1 MEPTTSEEQVILDY
15 PETMEILIQESVNLL
30 NSLIGKDN
38 GYYVTVSQ
46 EIAIMDFLNIC
57 AELGWKPSEQTS

>member
-1 MEPTTSEEQVILDY
+1 MSTSDEQVILDY
-15 PETMEILIQESVNLL
+15 PETMEVLLQESVNLL
-30 NSLIGKDN
+30 SSLIGKDN

-57 AELGWKPSEQTS
+57 AELGWKPSE